1 MIEFQNECLTTL
13 PAKHRKR
20 DKWIFRWYQLFHQ
33 LFDYHFPNSE
43 QEKELQL
50 IKTQSSYTMLQ
61 MKFSSKFDDN
71 LIALLSFWKISLDT
85 AKRLFSPNR
94 LFARLKT
101 PGMKV
106 KNAMLC
112 QSICVP
118 FLSFIDSELFILR
131 EMSFPSMS
139 VSHMKLIAH
148 YCALTLKSC
157 VLELIWEFEIILSR
171 IVWIHNHSNSR
182 QFIWINL
189 YFDSILLW

>member
-1 MIEFQNECLTTL
+1 MNL
-13 PAKHRKR
+13 P
-20 DKWIFRWYQLFHQ
+20 
-33 LFDYHFPNSE
+33 
-43 QEKELQL
+43 L
-50 IKTQSSYTMLQ
+50 ISTIPSAIRLS
-61 MKFSSKFDDN
+61 FSKFRTGKRAAIDQDSIILYDATDDN
-71 LIALLSFWKISLDT
+71 LIPLLNFWKISLDT